1 MRRPGLETRTVDGE
15 IVILDL
21 QKGNIHRLNST
32 ASLIWGEC
40 DGTRTAS
47 EIAMRLAEGFEIPS
61 SQALDDVNAALA
73 ELDRLGLLV
82 EGG

>member
-1 MRRPGLETRTVDGE
+1 MRTVDGE
-15 IVILDL
+15 LVILDL
-21 QKGNIHRLNST
+21 QRGNIHRLNST
-32 ASLIWGEC
+32 ASLIWDTC

-47 EIAMRLAEGFEIPS
+47 DIAMSLAERFAIPS
-61 SQALDDVNAALA
+61 SKALDDVNAALA